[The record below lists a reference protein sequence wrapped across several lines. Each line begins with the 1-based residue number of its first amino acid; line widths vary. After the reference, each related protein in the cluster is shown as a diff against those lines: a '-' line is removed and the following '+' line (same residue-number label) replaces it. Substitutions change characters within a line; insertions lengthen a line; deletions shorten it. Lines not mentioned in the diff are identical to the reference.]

1 MARRIAY
8 IGDAVLSLAQV
19 AYQCRIEP
27 EDMEPEL
34 VEQIIIPGVT
44 AQAEFRTGAGI
55 RRATYEEHWP
65 AEFPA
70 GHALDRG
77 QVVEIDSVV
86 LLNADGSDS
95 DQEVVFR
102 LRKGGH
108 EDYLDFPAGRP
119 SGALRIQYKAGTDL
133 DVYPGVR
140 SWMLMSA
147 ATAYK
152 QRETLV
158 LGQTLFE
165 LPHSF
170 LDHLLA
176 EITVPPRF

>member
-8 IGDAVLSLAQV
+8 IGDPVLTLAEV
-19 AYQCRIEP
+19 AYQCNIEP
-27 EDMEPEL
+27 EDMQPEL

-44 AQAEFRTGAGI
+44 AQAETKTGAAV

-65 AEFPA
+65 ANYPA

-77 QVVEIDSVV
+77 QVVEIESVV

-95 DQEVVFR
+95 DQPVAFR
-102 LRKGGH
+102 LRKGGQ
-108 EDYLDFPAGRP
+108 EDYLDFPNGRP
-119 SGALRIQYKAGTDL
+119 SGALRIQYQAGTDL
-133 DVYPGVR
+133 EVHPGVR

-165 LPHSF
+165 LPRSF
-170 LDHLLA
+170 LDVLLA
-176 EITVPPRF
+176 DITVPPRF

>member
-8 IGDAVLSLAQV
+8 IGDPVLTLAEV
-19 AYQCRIEP
+19 AFQCRIEP

-34 VEQIIIPGVT
+34 VEQVIIPGVT
-44 AQAEFRTGAGI
+44 AQAETKTGAGV

-65 AEFPA
+65 ASFAA
-70 GHALDRG
+70 GQALDRG
-77 QVVEIDSVV
+77 QVIQIDSVV

-95 DQEVVFR
+95 DQPVPFR
-102 LRKGGH
+102 LRKGSH
-108 EDYLDFPAGRP
+108 EDFLDFPNGRP
-119 SGALRIQYKAGTDL
+119 SGALRIQYQAGTDL
-133 DVYPGVR
+133 DVHPGVR

-165 LPHSF
+165 LPRSF
-170 LDHLLA
+170 LDTLLA
-176 EITVPPRF
+176 DITVPPRF